1 LRAPPPA
8 VTIDAMECPAYGSPV
23 EPGQPTCQTC
33 GAQIAGE
40 ESGHSAANIDP
51 PTEVLPSV
59 ASSGAADEFDA
70 KTSSDLPTTAIELP
84 PAVDRLPAG
93 PAVIERSADGRS
105 SSVAWRQLVVGAL
118 VGGAVVLAFVVGAWA
133 VSGGFAGLFGA
144 QPPGSPASAA
154 GSGEPSAP
162 PSTQQTP
169 GAEAEGFGCTP
180 RQLTAPGGGRWRL
193 YRAEWGS
200 RGNFDYLRL
209 KLRHEGRHEEAATA
223 SVEVLA
229 PADVSGRYG
238 IEAPA
243 EAEVALVVA
252 FNGPVGI
259 GAPWGGRG
267 GGGALR
273 EFRIARGLEG
283 RVHAVVGVRG
293 QGCFRLSAGGWEAG
307 EMKPTDI
314 TLEIQKP

>member
-1 LRAPPPA
+1 
-8 VTIDAMECPAYGSPV
+8 VTIDAMECPVCDSPV

-40 ESGHSAANIDP
+40 ESGHPAANIDP
-51 PTEVLPSV
+51 PTEVLPAV
-59 ASSGAADEFDA
+59 ASIDAVDEFDA
-70 KTSSDLPTTAIELP
+70 HTSSELPTTQVELP
-84 PAVDRLPAG
+84 PAVDPLPAA
-93 PAVIERSADGRS
+93 PAVRERGEGGGRP
-105 SSVAWRQLVVGAL
+105 SVARRQLIAGAL
-118 VGGAVVLAFVVGAWA
+118 VGGAVVLAFLIGVWA
-133 VSGGFAGLFGA
+133 VSGGFAGLFA
-144 QPPGSPASAA
+144 APAPGSSASAT
-154 GSGEPSAP
+154 GSGEPSAS
-162 PSTQQTP
+162 PSTQQAP
-169 GAEAEGFGCTP
+169 AAETEGFSCTS

-229 PADVSGRYG
+229 PADVAGRYV
-238 IEAPA
+238 IDAPA

-252 FNGPVGI
+252 FNGQVGI

-273 EFRIARGLEG
+273 EFRVARGQEG
-283 RVHAVVGVRG
+283 RVHAVVAVRG
-293 QGCFRLSAGGWEAG
+293 EGCFRLLGGAWEAG
-307 EMKPTDI
+307 EMNNQTDI